1 MAGERSREH
10 KFWKVLYIG
19 ILYKKYTE
27 KKRINSEKSHVTL
40 YSKYTTRALTFANV
54 LGEKKKV
61 TLITHSMGALV
72 TRCLIQK
79 NTALFE
85 NSVDRWIAVAAPHQG
100 AGAKILLE
108 FLQGYSFII
117 NIIILF
123 VYFYLFMRRYFP
135 VSPGAPLGQRVC

>member
-1 MAGERSREH
+1 MYWG
-10 KFWKVLYIG
+10 
-19 ILYKKYTE
+19 
-27 KKRINSEKSHVTL
+27 
-40 YSKYTTRALTFANV
+40 
-54 LGEKKKV
+54 KKKV

-108 FLQGYSFII
+108 FLQG
-117 NIIILF
+117 
-123 VYFYLFMRRYFP
+123 
-135 VSPGAPLGQRVC
+135 